1 MCKWLETR
9 IELPS
14 YVDTGREDEK
24 VAGVCFTR
32 DMVCHGGHP
41 LEVVEVSRWEETD
54 ERRLVD
60 NVVDL
65 AQSGGLM
72 IYEYFLR
79 QCLND
84 IKD

>member
-1 MCKWLETR
+1 VQAAGNKNGVAELCRYRAGRREGRWL
-9 IELPS
+9 
-14 YVDTGREDEK
+14 
-24 VAGVCFTR
+24 CFTR
-32 DMVCHGGHP
+32 DMVCHGHP

-54 ERRLVD
+54 ERRFVD
-60 NVVDL
+60 DVIDV

>member
-1 MCKWLETR
+1 
-9 IELPS
+9 
-14 YVDTGREDEK
+14 
-24 VAGVCFTR
+24 
-32 DMVCHGGHP
+32 MVCHGGHP

>member
-1 MCKWLETR
+1 MCKRLETR
-9 IELPS
+9 IELTS

-32 DMVCHGGHP
+32 DMVCHDRHP
-41 LEVVEVSRWEETD
+41 LEVVEVSRWEETE
-54 ERRLVD
+54 ERRFVD
-60 NVVDL
+60 DVVDV
-65 AQSGGLM
+65 AQSGSLM

>member
-1 MCKWLETR
+1 
-9 IELPS
+9 
-14 YVDTGREDEK
+14 
-24 VAGVCFTR
+24 
-32 DMVCHGGHP
+32 MVCHGHP

-54 ERRLVD
+54 ERRFVD
-60 NVVDL
+60 DVIDV

-72 IYEYFLR
+72 IYEYFLQ